1 MIELVVLL
9 GLLTLAVGVGA
20 AFVLRLLPTLRL
32 QLVALALLAA
42 VLPLGTVLASGL
54 VMFHMHDD
62 VKILMLSST
71 AAGAS
76 IVGALLL
83 ARWILAAF
91 ERLHESSARLAGGD
105 LGARAPQEGARELAE
120 LGASFNQMASSVE
133 QLFDARRQ
141 LVAWAS
147 HDLRTPL
154 ASINAM
160 LEALED
166 GLVPLDQYLPSLRD
180 RVHALSRLV
189 DDLFE
194 LARIDAGALT
204 FDFQDTRLDTVI
216 AGCLRGFD
224 AQARVQRV
232 SLEARLSEPLPAVR
246 CAPDKVE
253 RVLLN
258 LLTNALHHT
267 PSDGAIA
274 VSVRSEAH
282 TVEVAVED
290 SGSGIEPGSEARI
303 FDRFW
308 RADTSRSSD
317 GAGLGL
323 AIAQGLIEAQ
333 GGRIW
338 AENRPGGGTR
348 VAFVLPVAAYA

>member
-1 MIELVVLL
+1 MVWIIILL
-9 GLLTLAVGVGA
+9 GLGTLTVGVCA
-20 AFVLRLLPTLRL
+20 AFGLRLLPTLRL
-32 QLVALALLAA
+32 QLVALAFLAV
-42 VLPLGTVLASGL
+42 VLPLGAVLASGL

-62 VKILMLSST
+62 FKILALSSASAL
-71 AAGAS
+71 AA

-83 ARWILAAF
+83 ARWILTAID
-91 ERLHESSARLAGGD
+91 RLHDSSARLAAGD
-105 LGARAPQEGARELAE
+105 LTSRAPQQGVRELAE
-120 LGASFNQMASSVE
+120 LGNSFNQMAAAVE
-133 QLFDARRQ
+133 ELFDARRQ

-166 GLVPLDQYLPSLRD
+166 GLVPLERYLPPLRD
-180 RVHALSRLV
+180 RVRTLSQLV

-194 LARIDAGALT
+194 LARIDAGVLT
-204 FDFQDTRLDTVI
+204 VELTDARLDQVVT
-216 AGCLRGFD
+216 GCLRGLE
-224 AQARVQRV
+224 AQARVAQV
-232 SLEARLSEPLPAVR
+232 SLEARLGEALPAVR
-246 CAPDKVE
+246 CSPDKVE

-267 PSDGAIA
+267 PADGTIA
-274 VSVRSEAH
+274 VHVSALDG

-290 SGSGIEPGSEARI
+290 SGSGIEAGSEHRI
-303 FDRFW
+303 FERFW
-308 RADTSRSSD
+308 RADPSRTSD

-338 AENRPGGGTR
+338 AENRPEGGAR
-348 VAFVLPVAAYA
+348 FAFALPVAA

>member
-1 MIELVVLL
+1 MIEVV
-9 GLLTLAVGVGA
+9 
-20 AFVLRLLPTLRL
+20 VLRLLPTLRL
-32 QLVALALLAA
+32 QLVALAFLAA
-42 VLPLGTVLASGL
+42 VLPLGTVLGSGL

-62 VKILMLSST
+62 VRILMLSSV
-71 AAGAS
+71 AAAVS

-83 ARWILAAF
+83 ARRIFLAIEGLHQSSERLAA
-91 ERLHESSARLAGGD
+91 GD
-105 LGARAPQEGARELAE
+105 LGARAPQQGARELAE
-120 LGASFNQMASSVE
+120 LGSSFNEMASALE
-133 QLFDARRQ
+133 ELFDARRQ
-141 LVAWAS
+141 LVASAS

-160 LEALED
+160 LEAVED
-166 GLVPLDQYLPSLRD
+166 GLVPIDEYLPLLRD
-180 RVHALSRLV
+180 RVHTLSRLV

-204 FDFQDTRLDTVI
+204 IDFQDARLDHVI
-216 AGCLRGFD
+216 VGCLRSLD

-258 LLTNALHHT
+258 LLTNALRHT
-267 PSDGAIA
+267 PTDGAIA
-274 VSVRSEAH
+274 VSVRAERE

-290 SGSGIEPGSEARI
+290 SGSGIAPGSERRI

-308 RADTSRSSD
+308 RGDASRSSD
-317 GAGLGL
+317 GDGLGL
-323 AIAQGLIEAQ
+323 AIAQGLVELQ
-333 GGRIW
+333 GGHIW
-338 AENRPGGGTR
+338 AENRPCGGAR
-348 VAFVLPVAAYA
+348 VAFVLPIAAYAA

>member
-1 MIELVVLL
+1 VIEIVVLL
-9 GLLTLAVGVGA
+9 GLVTLVIGVGA
-20 AFVLRLLPTLRL
+20 ALVLRLLPTLRL

-62 VKILMLSST
+62 VKILMLSS
-71 AAGAS
+71 AAAIAS

-83 ARWILAAF
+83 ARWILAAID
-91 ERLHESSARLAGGD
+91 RLHDSSVLLAGGD
-105 LGARAPQEGARELAE
+105 LGARAPQEGVRELAE
-120 LGASFNQMASSVE
+120 LGRSFNQMAAAVE
-133 QLFDARRQ
+133 ELFDARRQ

-166 GLVPLDQYLPSLRD
+166 GLVPLDMYLPALRD
-180 RVHALSRLV
+180 RVHTLSRLV

-204 FDFQDTRLDTVI
+204 IDLQDARLDTVI
-216 AGCLRGFD
+216 AGCLRGLD

-232 SLEARLSEPLPAVR
+232 TLEARLSGPLPAVR

-274 VSVRSEAH
+274 VCVRAEER
-282 TVEVAVED
+282 TVEVSVED
-290 SGSGIEPGSEARI
+290 SGSGIKPGSERQM

-308 RADTSRSSD
+308 RADSSRGSD

-323 AIAQGLIEAQ
+323 AIAHGLVEAQ

-338 AENRPGGGTR
+338 AENRPEGGAR
-348 VAFVLPVAAYA
+348 VAFVLPVAYAA

>member
-1 MIELVVLL
+1 MIELVIVL
-9 GLLTLAVGVGA
+9 GLSTVAVGIGA
-20 AFVLRLLPTLRL
+20 AFALRMLPTLRL
-32 QLVALALLAA
+32 QLVAVAFLAA

-54 VMFHMHDD
+54 VMFHMQDD

-71 AAGAS
+71 AAVAS
-76 IVGALLL
+76 VVPALLL
-83 ARWILAAF
+83 ARWILSAID
-91 ERLHESSARLAGGD
+91 RLHDSSARLAGGD
-105 LGARAPQEGARELAE
+105 LGARAPEAGVRELAE
-120 LGASFNQMASSVE
+120 LGSSFNQMAASVE
-133 QLFDARRQ
+133 ELFDARRQ

-180 RVHALSRLV
+180 RVHALSGLV

-204 FDFQDTRLDTVI
+204 IDLQDARLDKVVT
-216 AGCLRGFD
+216 GCLRGFD
-224 AQARVQRV
+224 AQARVHQV
-232 SLEARLSEPLPAVR
+232 TLEARVSEPLPAVR

-258 LLTNALHHT
+258 LLTNALRYT

-274 VSVRSEAH
+274 VSVRAEKDE
-282 TVEVAVED
+282 VEVAVED
-290 SGSGIEPGSEARI
+290 GGRGIEPGNERRM

-308 RADTSRSSD
+308 RGDTSRSSD

-348 VAFVLPVAAYA
+348 VAFVLPVAA

>member
-1 MIELVVLL
+1 MLELVVLL
-9 GLLTLAVGVGA
+9 GLSTLAVGIGA
-20 AFVLRLLPTLRL
+20 AFALRMLPTLRL
-32 QLVALALLAA
+32 QLVALAFLAA

-54 VMFHMHDD
+54 VMFHMQDD

-71 AAGAS
+71 AAVAS
-76 IVGALLL
+76 VIPALLL
-83 ARWILAAF
+83 ARWILSAID
-91 ERLHESSARLAGGD
+91 RLHDSSARLAGGD
-105 LGARAPQEGARELAE
+105 LGARAPQAGLRELAE
-120 LGASFNQMASSVE
+120 LGGSFNKMAASVE
-133 QLFDARRQ
+133 ELFDARRQ

-166 GLVPLDQYLPSLRD
+166 GLVPLEQYLPSLRD
-180 RVHALSRLV
+180 RVHALSGLV

-204 FDFQDTRLDTVI
+204 IDLQDARLDKVV

-224 AQARVQRV
+224 AQARVQQV

-258 LLTNALHHT
+258 LLTNALRHT

-274 VSVRSEAH
+274 VSVRAEEYE
-282 TVEVAVED
+282 VEVAVED
-290 SGSGIEPGSEARI
+290 TGRGIEPGNERRM

-348 VAFVLPVAAYA
+348 VAFVLPVAA

>member
-1 MIELVVLL
+1 MIIELVIVL
-9 GLLTLAVGVGA
+9 GLSTLVVGIGA
-20 AFVLRLLPTLRL
+20 AFALRLLPTLRL
-32 QLVALALLAA
+32 QLVALAFLAA

-54 VMFHMHDD
+54 VMFHMQDD

-71 AAGAS
+71 AAVAS
-76 IVGALLL
+76 VVPALLL
-83 ARWILAAF
+83 ARWILAAID
-91 ERLHESSARLAGGD
+91 RLHDSSARLAGGD
-105 LGARAPQEGARELAE
+105 LGARAPQAGVRELAE
-120 LGASFNQMASSVE
+120 LGSSFNQMAASVE
-133 QLFDARRQ
+133 ELFDARRQ

-166 GLVPLDQYLPSLRD
+166 GLVPLEQYLPSLRD
-180 RVHALSRLV
+180 RVHVLSRLV

-204 FDFQDTRLDTVI
+204 IDLQDARLDRVV

-224 AQARVQRV
+224 AQARVQQV

-258 LLTNALHHT
+258 LLTNALHYT

-274 VSVRSEAH
+274 VSVRAEKYE
-282 TVEVAVED
+282 VEIAVED
-290 SGSGIEPGSEARI
+290 TGSGIEPGNERRM

-323 AIAQGLIEAQ
+323 AIAQGLVEAQ

-348 VAFVLPVAAYA
+348 VAFVLPVAA

>member
-1 MIELVVLL
+1 MIETVVLVGLLSLVV
-9 GLLTLAVGVGA
+9 GVAAAVA
-20 AFVLRLLPTLRL
+20 LRLLPTLRL
-32 QLVALALLAA
+32 QLVALAFLAA

-54 VMFHMHDD
+54 VMFHMRDD
-62 VKILMLSST
+62 AKILVLSSV
-71 AAGAS
+71 AAFAS

-91 ERLHESSARLAGGD
+91 DRLHESSARLAGGD
-105 LGARAPQEGARELAE
+105 LGARAPQGGVRELAE
-120 LGASFNQMASSVE
+120 LGGSFNQMAAAVE
-133 QLFDARRQ
+133 ELFDARRQ

-166 GLVPLDQYLPSLRD
+166 GLAPLDLYLPSLRD
-180 RVHALSRLV
+180 RVHTLSRLV

-204 FDFQDTRLDTVI
+204 IDLQDARLDQVI
-216 AGCLRGFD
+216 VGCVHSLD

-232 SLEARLSEPLPAVR
+232 RLEARLNEPLPRVR

-258 LLTNALHHT
+258 LLTNALRYT

-274 VSVRSEAH
+274 VSARAEER
-282 TVEVAVED
+282 TLEIAVED
-290 SGSGIEPGSEARI
+290 SGSGIAPGDERRM

-308 RADTSRSSD
+308 RADTSRSSE

-323 AIAQGLIEAQ
+323 AIAQGLIQAQ

-338 AENRPGGGTR
+338 AENRPEGGTR
-348 VAFVLPVAAYA
+348 VAFVLPVAAV

>member
-1 MIELVVLL
+1 MIEVVALL
-9 GLLTLAVGVGA
+9 GLVSLVVGIGA

-32 QLVALALLAA
+32 QLVALAFLAA
-42 VLPLGTVLASGL
+42 VLPLGIVLASGL
-54 VMFHMHDD
+54 VMFHMRDD
-62 VKILMLSST
+62 VKILMLSSV
-71 AAGAS
+71 AALAS
-76 IVGALLL
+76 VVGALVL
-83 ARWILAAF
+83 ARWILTGF
-91 ERLHESSARLAGGD
+91 DRLHESSARLAGGD
-105 LGARAPQEGARELAE
+105 LGARAPQAGVRELAE
-120 LGASFNQMASSVE
+120 LGDSFNQMASAVE
-133 QLFDARRQ
+133 ELFDARRQ

-166 GLVPLDQYLPSLRD
+166 GLVPPDQYLPLLRD
-180 RVHALSRLV
+180 RVHTLSRLV

-204 FDFQDTRLDTVI
+204 IDLQDARLDQVI
-216 AGCLRGFD
+216 VGCVHSFD
-224 AQARVQRV
+224 AQARVQQV
-232 SLEARLSEPLPAVR
+232 TLEARFSEPLPAVR

-274 VSVRSEAH
+274 VCVRAEEQ

-290 SGSGIEPGSEARI
+290 SGSGIGPGNERRI

-308 RADTSRSSD
+308 RADPSRGSD

-323 AIAQGLIEAQ
+323 AIAQGLIEAP
-333 GGRIW
+333 GGRIC

-348 VAFVLPVAAYA
+348 VAFVLPVAA

>member
-1 MIELVVLL
+1 MIELVILL
-9 GLLTLAVGVGA
+9 GLLT
-20 AFVLRLLPTLRL
+20 TLRL

-71 AAGAS
+71 AAVAS

-91 ERLHESSARLAGGD
+91 ERLHASSARLAGGD

-120 LGASFNQMASSVE
+120 LGASFNQMASAVE
-133 QLFDARRQ
+133 ELFDARRQ

-166 GLVPLDQYLPSLRD
+166 GLVPLDRYLPLLRD
-180 RVHALSRLV
+180 RVHTVSQLV

-204 FDFQDTRLDTVI
+204 IDLEDARLDQVI
-216 AGCLRGFD
+216 VGC
-224 AQARVQRV
+224 
-232 SLEARLSEPLPAVR
+232 VR
-246 CAPDKVE
+246 AE
-253 RVLLN
+253 
-258 LLTNALHHT
+258 
-267 PSDGAIA
+267 
-274 VSVRSEAH
+274 EQ

-290 SGSGIEPGSEARI
+290 SGSGIGPGNERRI

-308 RADTSRSSD
+308 RADPSRGSD

-348 VAFVLPVAAYA
+348 VAFVLPVAF

>member
-1 MIELVVLL
+1 MIEIVVLL
-9 GLLTLAVGVGA
+9 GLVSLVVGIGA

-32 QLVALALLAA
+32 QLVALAVLAA
-42 VLPLGTVLASGL
+42 ILPLGTVLASGL

-62 VKILMLSST
+62 VKILLLSSV
-71 AAGAS
+71 AAFAS
-76 IVGALLL
+76 IVGALVL

-91 ERLHESSARLAGGD
+91 ERLQDSSARLAGGD
-105 LGARAPQEGARELAE
+105 LGARAPYERVRELAD
-120 LGASFNQMASSVE
+120 LGSSFNQMASSVE
-133 QLFDARRQ
+133 ELFDARRQ

-166 GLVPLDQYLPSLRD
+166 GLVPLEAYLPPLRD
-180 RVHALSRLV
+180 RVHTLSRLV

-194 LARIDAGALT
+194 LARIDSGALT
-204 FDFQDTRLDTVI
+204 IDLQDARLDEVI
-216 AGCLRGFD
+216 VGCLRSFD
-224 AQARVQRV
+224 AQARVQQV

-258 LLTNALHHT
+258 LLTNALRHT

-274 VSVRSEAH
+274 VCVRTEEQ
-282 TVEVAVED
+282 TVEIAVED
-290 SGSGIEPGSEARI
+290 SGSGIGAGNERRI

-308 RADTSRSSD
+308 RADTSRSSE
-317 GAGLGL
+317 GTGLGL

-348 VAFVLPVAAYA
+348 VAFVLPVVA

>member
-1 MIELVVLL
+1 VIIELVIVL
-9 GLLTLAVGVGA
+9 GLSTLAVGIGA
-20 AFVLRLLPTLRL
+20 AFVLRMLPTLRL
-32 QLVALALLAA
+32 QLVALAFLAA

-54 VMFHMHDD
+54 VMFHMQDD

-71 AAGAS
+71 AAVAS
-76 IVGALLL
+76 VVPALLL
-83 ARWILAAF
+83 ARWILTAID
-91 ERLHESSARLAGGD
+91 RLHDSSARLAGGD
-105 LGARAPQEGARELAE
+105 LGARAPQAGVRELAE
-120 LGASFNQMASSVE
+120 LGSSFNQMATSVE
-133 QLFDARRQ
+133 ELFDARRQ

-166 GLVPLDQYLPSLRD
+166 GLVPLEQYLPSLRD

-204 FDFQDTRLDTVI
+204 IDLQDARLDKVVT
-216 AGCLRGFD
+216 GCLRGFD
-224 AQARVQRV
+224 AQARVRQV

-258 LLTNALHHT
+258 LLTNALRYT

-274 VSVRSEAH
+274 VSVRAEEH
-282 TVEVAVED
+282 EVEVAVED
-290 SGSGIEPGSEARI
+290 TGTGIEPGNERRM

-348 VAFVLPVAAYA
+348 IAFVLPVVT

>member
-1 MIELVVLL
+1 MIEIVVLF
-9 GLLTLAVGVGA
+9 GVVSLTVGVCA

-32 QLVALALLAA
+32 QLVALAVLAA

-62 VKILMLSST
+62 VKILALSSV
-71 AAGAS
+71 AAFGS

-83 ARWILAAF
+83 ARWILGALGRLQGSAA
-91 ERLHESSARLAGGD
+91 RVAAGD
-105 LGARAPQEGARELAE
+105 LGARAPRERVRELAE
-120 LGASFNQMASSVE
+120 LGSSFNQMASAVE
-133 QLFDARRQ
+133 ELFDARRQ

-166 GLVPLDQYLPSLRD
+166 GLVPLDEYLPPLRE
-180 RVHALSRLV
+180 RVHTLSRLV

-194 LARIDAGALT
+194 LARIDSGALT
-204 FDFQDTRLDTVI
+204 IDLEDACLDEVI
-216 AGCLRGFD
+216 IGCLRGFD

-232 SLEARLSEPLPAVR
+232 TLEMRLGDSLPTVR

-258 LLTNALHHT
+258 LLTNALRHT

-274 VSVRSEAH
+274 VCARAAEQ

-290 SGSGIEPGSEARI
+290 SGAGIGAGNERRI
-303 FDRFW
+303 FERFW

-348 VAFVLPVAAYA
+348 VAFMLPIAA